1 MPPAGRRQSASD
13 DWGRK
18 GKLTVAMECTDAILV
33 RRTLVGDKRAY
44 DVLVDR
50 YYRPV
55 YSVAYRM
62 LGNCDDARDIVQDAF
77 VRAYNSLERFR
88 SDANFQTWLFKIAS
102 NLCIDLMRS
111 RRSKPAGSLDE
122 EMENGHEPAAARQFQ
137 PEDVVI
143 QGAVSEVVQQ
153 AILELPER
161 YRRAVILRHMVGMS
175 IDEIAEMLS
184 IPSGTVKTHL
194 YRARAILRDRLGP
207 VLEMEA
213 DGSV

>member
-1 MPPAGRRQSASD
+1 
-13 DWGRK
+13 
-18 GKLTVAMECTDAILV
+18 MECTDAILV

-62 LGNCDDARDIVQDAF
+62 LNNCDDARDIVQEAF

-88 SDANFQTWLFKIAS
+88 ADANFQTWLFKIAS
-102 NLCIDLMRS
+102 NLCIDLIRS
-111 RRSKPAGSLDE
+111 RRSKHAESLEEEINDPPA
-122 EMENGHEPAAARQFQ
+122 PRQFQ